1 MIYLVDIPTG
11 GKGKGKKGKG
21 RGDMEMVEGTIIK
34 DFRTEYAKSGA
45 AKCRTCEEKIP
56 KVCLFEPRSDVKK
69 HTILNRFATI
79 IFRNLHYLTTQLRAR
94 FLKKIT
100 STEQRLEFNNYLMSK
115 INKS

>member
-56 KVCLFEPRSDVKK
+56 KVCFYV
-69 HTILNRFATI
+69 
-79 IFRNLHYLTTQLRAR
+79 
-94 FLKKIT
+94 
-100 STEQRLEFNNYLMSK
+100 
-115 INKS
+115 

>member
-56 KVCLFEPRSDVKK
+56 KVCLFEPRSDEEK
-69 HTILNRFATI
+69 HNFKQICNYYFPKSSLFDNAT
-79 IFRNLHYLTTQLRAR
+79 
-94 FLKKIT
+94 
-100 STEQRLEFNNYLMSK
+100 
-115 INKS
+115 